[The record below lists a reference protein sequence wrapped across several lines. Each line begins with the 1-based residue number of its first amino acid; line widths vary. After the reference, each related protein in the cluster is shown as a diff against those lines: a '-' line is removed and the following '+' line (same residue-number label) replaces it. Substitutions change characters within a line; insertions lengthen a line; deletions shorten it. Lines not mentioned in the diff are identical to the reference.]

1 MIEAILG
8 LLAVIGTLFGLYQRS
23 QKNREKDKRVAA
35 ETVTEKQQKA
45 VEALTKGLSRE
56 QESLIA
62 ARARRAKRLR
72 DKGSRT

>member
-8 LLAVIGTLFGLYQRS
+8 LIAVVGALFGLYQRE

-35 ETVTEKQQKA
+35 ETVMEKQQKA
-45 VEALTKGLSRE
+45 VESLNKGLARE

-62 ARARRAKRLR
+62 ARARRAERMR
-72 DKGSRT
+72 DKNRT